1 MFLPFSELKIHL
13 LGFDGKFVPSF
24 VNDISRDGSF
34 KNGLLVLETQNKTGY
49 ILISGGRAVLSRV
62 AVFSEDGQIF
72 TNIPVDSFLG
82 EKQVDLY
89 LMSVENDSVFKCLSD
104 FLVYPI
110 SLYSPYRFV
119 NVPLLV
125 SSFSGTKESGLICF
139 KHGAA
144 MDIAVFDN
152 GNFSFLAA
160 FDSEGNTYTFENNPV
175 KFGSYLGT
183 VDMFNPT
190 VFYIKVSEKVFSSSS
205 FSSGLDFLEKDPV
218 QAESELYFRIFEL
231 IFRFFS
237 EKVGKEKMAAF
248 SEKLFAYLRGRYPE
262 IYSSLAYS
270 EEKGGVNWE
279 TLLDSR
285 SSIAAEYRFGEYHN
299 YFDEVLHLLIK
310 TAKSLSSPSETGNL
324 FCDIRALV
332 QNSESENTILSGM
345 FDRMDKLLKI

>member
-13 LGFDGKFVPSF
+13 SGFDGKFVPSF
-24 VNDISRDGSF
+24 VNDISRDGDF
-34 KNGLLVLETQNKTGY
+34 KDGLLVLEAQNKTAY

-62 AVFSEDGQIF
+62 AVFSDDGQIF
-72 TNIPVDSFLG
+72 TNIPVDSFLD
-82 EKQVDLY
+82 EKQVELY
-89 LMSVENDSVFKCLSD
+89 LMSVENDKVFKCLSD

-119 NVPLLV
+119 NLPLLV
-125 SSFSGTKESGLICF
+125 SSFSETKENSLICF
-139 KHGAA
+139 KHGSA
-144 MDIAVFDN
+144 MDIAAFDK
-152 GNFSFLAA
+152 GNFSFLAV
-160 FDSEGNTYTFENNPV
+160 FDSDGNAYTFENNPV

-183 VDMFNPT
+183 VDMYKPT

-237 EKVGKEKMAAF
+237 EKVGKEKMAGFA
-248 SEKLFAYLRGRYPE
+248 EKLFAYLRGRYPE
-262 IYSSLAYS
+262 IYSSLSYS
-270 EEKGGVNWE
+270 EENGGVNWE

-285 SSIAAEYRFGEYHN
+285 GSIAAEYRFGGYHN
-299 YFDEVLHLLIK
+299 YLDEVLHLLLK
-310 TAKSLSSPSETGNL
+310 TAKSLAGQETTNGL
-324 FCDIRALV
+324 LCDIRALI